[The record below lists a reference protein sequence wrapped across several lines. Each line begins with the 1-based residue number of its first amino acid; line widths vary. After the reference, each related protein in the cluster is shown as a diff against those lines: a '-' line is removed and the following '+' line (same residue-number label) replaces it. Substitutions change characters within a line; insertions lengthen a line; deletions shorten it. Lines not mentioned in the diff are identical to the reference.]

1 MSFVLKVFPSFRII
15 LFCVVTDICLL
26 VKHKKYF
33 MGDICIVFFCCFDF
47 ELLIKTLLKYY
58 KLMAFIL
65 CSIKTVGLFC

>member
-1 MSFVLKVFPSFRII
+1 
-15 LFCVVTDICLL
+15 
-26 VKHKKYF
+26 